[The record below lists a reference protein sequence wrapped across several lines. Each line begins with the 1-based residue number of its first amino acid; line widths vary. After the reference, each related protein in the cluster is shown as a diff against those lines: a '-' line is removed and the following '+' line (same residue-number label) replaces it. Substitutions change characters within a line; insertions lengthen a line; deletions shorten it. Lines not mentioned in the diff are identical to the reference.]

1 MNESGDAWYVAKADG
16 SARGPYTRVQL
27 LAMRQAGEI
36 GDEHLLWTLALAE
49 WIPLKRAIG
58 GGNLAASN
66 AQQNYVAPPPKASE
80 AQVAP
85 KVRKKGEARPSRA
98 ADKPAPK
105 ASSSPTP
112 AQAATAA
119 LQRTRAQAEAEG
131 EARVQE
137 LKAAMAAQSAQIG
150 IAGRRLLARSIDL
163 LVLGGLGWALLAYV
177 GTDLGLWHLGTPRAA
192 FASNPLLAWPL
203 LVLAGLVLEAL
214 LLGLSGYTPGKA
226 LLGVRVQSASGQVI
240 GLPVAFQRSFAVL
253 LRGQALLIPPFT
265 LIAYGLALAD
275 LQKHGRTS
283 WDRHADL
290 SVRISDI
297 DSKRWW
303 VALVALVV
311 AWVALLEGLWMRTLN

>member
-1 MNESGDAWYVAKADG
+1 MNESGDAWYVANRDG
-16 SARGPYTRVQL
+16 SARGPYSRVQL

-66 AQQNYVAPPPKASE
+66 AQQNYVAPPPKPAE
-80 AQVAP
+80 APVAP
-85 KVRKKGEARPSRA
+85 KTRKQGEPRPPRTA
-98 ADKPAPK
+98 NKPTPNT
-105 ASSSPTP
+105 ASAQP
-112 AQAATAA
+112 AQASMAA
-119 LQRTRAQAEAEG
+119 LQRARAQAAAEG
-131 EARVQE
+131 EARLQE
-137 LKAAMAAQSAQIG
+137 LQGAMAAQSAQIG
-150 IAGRRLLARSIDL
+150 IGGRRLLARSIDL
-163 LVLGGLGWALLAYV
+163 LVLSGLGWALLAYL
-177 GTDLGLWHLGTPRAA
+177 GTDLGLWYLGTPREA

-226 LLGVRVQSASGQVI
+226 LLGLRVLSASGQAI

-290 SVRISDI
+290 SVRVSAI

-303 VALVALVV
+303 VALVALPLCGL
-311 AWVALLEGLWMRTLN
+311 ALADGWWMRLLS